1 MAVTL
6 EDVLFEKV
14 WNVVLNTGNEDGK
27 RKNESKL
34 HTVTYCNK
42 WRRRCSVNQEM
53 FGCECLECQ

>member
-27 RKNESKL
+27 RKNDSKL
-34 HTVTYCNK
+34 HTVTNGEED
-42 WRRRCSVNQEM
+42 VV
-53 FGCECLECQ
+53 